1 MKFCIYPAAK
11 TQAWEQ
17 KSVGPI
23 VWTVEGS
30 LVWMEIK
37 SRNVVLEMENENGLI
52 INRSVLV
59 SHL

>member
-23 VWTVEGS
+23 VRTVEGS
-30 LVWMEIK
+30 LVWMEIEGVK
-37 SRNVVLEMENENGLI
+37 IGMTDLRYVGPDGS
-52 INRSVLV
+52 
-59 SHL
+59 

>member
-1 MKFCIYPAAK
+1 MKHHKITSLLAGKIVKFCIYPAAK

-37 SRNVVLEMENENGLI
+37 SRNVVPEMEN
-52 INRSVLV
+52 
-59 SHL
+59 